1 MFIFSGGMKVKVMVS
16 LKDYLAIDMSY
27 VVWSIFSMMESF
39 VVAIMLSLRV
49 DFHRG
54 IPQAG
59 EIG

>member
-1 MFIFSGGMKVKVMVS
+1 MVS